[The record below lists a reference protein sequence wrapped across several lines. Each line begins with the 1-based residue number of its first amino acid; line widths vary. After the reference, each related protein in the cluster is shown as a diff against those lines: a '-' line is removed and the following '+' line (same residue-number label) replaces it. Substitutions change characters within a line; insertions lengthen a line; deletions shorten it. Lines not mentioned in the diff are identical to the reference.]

1 MFTKKEMKCIDKGAF
16 TVLASDDWNVT
27 VQSLETGDRWHILN
41 TEWPQEKASV
51 IYRQDRDRGMVL
63 VGGARSLDHAIA
75 KIMVLEAA
83 VF

>member
-1 MFTKKEMKCIDKGAF
+1 MFTKKELKSIDKSAF

-27 VQSLETGDRWHILN
+27 VQSLGSGGQWHILN

-51 IYRQDRDRGMVL
+51 IYRQDRNKQMVL
-63 VGGARSLDHAIA
+63 VSGARSLDHAIA
-75 KIMVLEAA
+75 KIMELEAA